1 MTKQTLPYGLWPS
14 PITPEMLAG
23 GIRLN
28 DVQWSFDGDFL
39 VWSQSQDGKT
49 SLLAKPT
56 GGKTFNLSGDLN
68 PSGGVG
74 YGGGEFFAGREG
86 VVIADRSGRLYFKP
100 YGEGSPRAITPAFGA
115 CASPV
120 ITPDGRFVIYVHT
133 YENKDVLAL
142 APMDGSA
149 WPRILRQ
156 GADFYM
162 QPALSPD
169 GKLLAWVEWDHPNMP
184 WDGAR
189 LMLAELDAEN
199 GTLGSVRWLDGSEN
213 VPVFQ
218 PIFSPDGAM
227 LAWLSNAGELDQL
240 RLLHLDSGEVET
252 VVQDRVLMLPAWVQ
266 GIHTLAWDHDSPN
279 SQKIFFLE
287 NKLGRTGIRSFSLTD
302 RTVHQID
309 AEPYTLIEQL
319 SVSVWG
325 DLAFIAQSAAH
336 APCVVRMTAGQSEV
350 VARTQV
356 DVLPSAFYSQPQ
368 AISWQSSDG
377 VTVHGLYY
385 PPTHPDYEAGGTPPP
400 VVVYIHGGPTSQ
412 AFDAFN
418 LEANYF
424 TSRGYAYFAV
434 NYRGSTGYGRS
445 YRDALKGEW
454 GRIDLQDTIEGSQA
468 LIDRGLADPAKM
480 IIKGGSAG
488 GYTLLNALVHY
499 PGFFKAGVC
508 SYGVSNL
515 FLFEEE
521 THKFEAHYNH
531 QLVGSLPEAEEKF
544 RAWSP
549 LFHANQIRDA
559 VALFQGSDDK
569 VVLPEQSELMARALE
584 ANGVPHL
591 YRVYEGEGH
600 GFRKKV
606 NLIDYYETVDSFL
619 KQYVIFGF
627 QEEA

>member
-1 MTKQTLPYGLWPS
+1 MTKQALPHGLWPS

-28 DVQWSFDGDFL
+28 DVQWSPNGDYL
-39 VWSQSQDGKT
+39 VWSQSQDGET
-49 SLLAKPT
+49 SLFAKPAL
-56 GGKTFNLSGDLN
+56 GEAFDLSGELN

-74 YGGGEFFAGREG
+74 YGGGDFFSGREG

-100 YGEGSPRAITPAFGA
+100 YAQGRARPLTPAFGA
-115 CASPV
+115 CASPLL
-120 ITPDGRFVIYVHT
+120 TPDGRFVIYVHT
-133 YENKDVLAL
+133 YENKDVLAI
-142 APMDGSA
+142 AQMDGAA

-199 GTLGSVRWLDGSEN
+199 GTLGRARLLDGSEN

-218 PIFSPDGAM
+218 PIFSPDGSK
-227 LAWLSNAGELDQL
+227 LAWLSNPGELDQL
-240 RLLHLDSGEVET
+240 RMLQVGSGVMET
-252 VVQDRVLMLPAWVQ
+252 LVQDRVMMPPAWVL
-266 GIHTLAWDHDSPN
+266 GIHTLAWSAD

-287 NKLGRTGIRSFSLTD
+287 NELGRTGIRSFALTT
-302 RTVHQID
+302 RTVRQID
-309 AEPYTLIEQL
+309 TAPYTLIEQL
-319 SVSVWG
+319 SVSAK
-325 DLAFIAQSAAH
+325 DELAFIAQSAAH
-336 APCVVRMTAGQSEV
+336 APRVVRVAQGQSEV
-350 VARTQV
+350 VARTQA
-356 DVLPSAFYSQPQ
+356 DLLPSAFYSQPQ

-385 PPTHPDYEAGGTPPP
+385 PPVNPDFEAGGTPPP
-400 VVVYIHGGPTSQ
+400 VIVYIHGGPTSQ
-412 AFDAFN
+412 VFDAFN

-424 TSRGYAYFAV
+424 TSRGYGYFAV

-468 LIDRGLADPAKM
+468 LIDRGLADPAKLV
-480 IIKGGSAG
+480 IKGGSAG

-499 PGFFKAGVC
+499 PGFFKAGLC

-515 FLFEEE
+515 FLFDED
-521 THKFEAHYNH
+521 THKFEVHYND
-531 QLVGSLPEAEEKF
+531 QLVGTLPEAEEKF

-549 LFHANQIRDA
+549 LFHADKIRDA

-569 VVLPEQSELMARALE
+569 VVLPEQSELMARALL

-619 KQYVIFGF
+619 KQHVINSF